1 LGAVRNGK
9 RAADIINRIRS
20 LSRKGDSQRQLVDIN
35 QVILEI
41 IALLRNE
48 AQRYSIAI
56 RTDLDKDLPRVMA
69 DSLQIQQVIVNLI
82 MNSIDAMKDIVQP
95 RVISIRS
102 QSAEGQQLTISVSDN
117 GVGLPQQ
124 QADKIFDAFFTTK
137 SHGIGLG
144 LRISRTIIE
153 SHRGRLWATPN
164 SPAGASFY
172 FTLPATLAST
182 E

>member
-1 LGAVRNGK
+1 VRNGK

-35 QVILEI
+35 EVILEI
-41 IALLRNE
+41 IALLQNE
-48 AQRYSIAI
+48 AKRYSISI
-56 RTDLDKDLPRVMA
+56 RTDLADDLSKVMA
-69 DSLQIQQVIVNLI
+69 DSLQVQQVMMNLI
-82 MNSIDAMKDIVQP
+82 MNSIDAMKDIDRQ
-95 RVISIRS
+95 REISVRS
-102 QSAEGQQLTISVSDN
+102 QRAEDRQLTISVSDT

-124 QADKIFDAFFTTK
+124 QADRIFDAFFTTK

-153 SHRGRLWATPN
+153 SHGGRLWAIPN
-164 SPAGASFY
+164 SPTGASFY
-172 FTLPATLAST
+172 FTLPTVPVPV

>member
-1 LGAVRNGK
+1 
-9 RAADIINRIRS
+9 
-20 LSRKGDSQRQLVDIN
+20 
-35 QVILEI
+35 
-41 IALLRNE
+41 
-48 AQRYSIAI
+48 
-56 RTDLDKDLPRVMA
+56 MA